1 MPGTDAPGIP
11 AALGFG
17 QQVSW
22 AAGREPERC
31 SLWGHGHVLGAAGW
45 AGTKSIQLAALL
57 LAGSAEGARWQAV
70 PCMSQAAARGRSISG
85 LYVLV
90 RVEMWPL

>member
-22 AAGREPERC
+22 CELRWDGA
-31 SLWGHGHVLGAAGW
+31 SLGFVF
-45 AGTKSIQLAALL
+45 
-57 LAGSAEGARWQAV
+57 LAGMETRT
-70 PCMSQAAARGRSISG
+70 
-85 LYVLV
+85 L
-90 RVEMWPL
+90 